1 MEASVSKGI
10 RKTTCQWFLLFR
22 WYNKPPCLDVR
33 SWTGLSSSTLLKQL
47 PLLCALW
54 QVLLVGVNVALFT
67 VTFLYYSSQEAFSY
81 TRVMLGSGLAFARAS
96 ATCVNLNCMVILLD
110 QLDKNITFHRVV
122 GYLLVFHSVV
132 HVIAHLSNIERYHES
147 QSTEAGELLLKL
159 SSLGDRLNESFL
171 NPIRTY
177 NTTPTKEVLVNV
189 SGLSGLVITLVL
201 ALMVTSSTEFI
212 RRSSYEVFW
221 FTHHFFVVFLV
232 GLVIHG
238 IGGIVRGQTAESLLM
253 HNVSYCREHLD
264 EWGDV
269 DQCPLPHFRGSD
281 PASWKWIIA
290 PSLLYICERIL
301 RFTRSLQPVAITKV
315 VTHPSNVVE
324 LQMTKTG
331 FRMEPG
337 QYVYLQCPAIAPLE
351 WHPFTLTSA
360 PEEDHFSV
368 HVRVAGDWTAA
379 LYATYTGHQGDSRI
393 PQLRLAVD
401 GPFGS
406 ASRDVFRYEVSVCIA
421 AGIGVT
427 PFASVLKSL
436 QYKSSNPRKAM
447 KLQKLYFF
455 WICRDTTAFEWFR
468 DLLLSLEGDTTGT
481 GRLVSFH
488 IYLTSWDDAQV
499 RQGEVPQDVV
509 TGFREKTFFGRP
521 NWDQEFRSIADSHPG
536 SNIGVFLCGP
546 KAISKVIRKMCST
559 HSTSTLRG
567 VHFHFNKE
575 RF

>member
-1 MEASVSKGI
+1 IMNLIINEGVSV
-10 RKTTCQWFLLFR
+10 FM
-22 WYNKPPCLDVR
+22 V
-33 SWTGLSSSTLLKQL
+33 
-47 PLLCALW
+47 
-54 QVLLVGVNVALFT
+54 VLLVGVNVALFT

-96 ATCVNLNCMVILLD
+96 ATCVNLNCMVILLPVSRNLVSLLRGSCTCRCRVLRK

-238 IGGIVRGQTAESLLM
+238 IGLL
-253 HNVSYCREHLD
+253 HVSSFF
-264 EWGDV
+264 
-269 DQCPLPHFRGSD
+269 Q
-281 PASWKWIIA
+281 SWKWIIA

-301 RFTRSLQPVAITKV
+301 RFTRSLQPVAITKVSLLTWHFPPGSGQMQKFQNPPV

-379 LYATYTGHQGDSRI
+379 LYATYTGHQGDS
-393 PQLRLAVD
+393 LAVD

-436 QYKSSNPRKAM
+436 QYKSSNPRK
-447 KLQKLYFF
+447 LYFF

-488 IYLTSWDDAQV
+488 IYLTSWDDAQA
-499 RQGEVPQDVV
+499 RHITLHRDSQRDVV